1 MDSNSVI
8 ESSSAVIDCS
18 ESTASCVESAPH
30 FDLVTL
36 SSTSALSDDH
46 LNTKS
51 LG

>member
-8 ESSSAVIDCS
+8 EFSSAQAVMDSS
-18 ESTASCVESAPH
+18 ESTTSCVESAPH

-46 LNTKS
+46 D
-51 LG
+51 